1 MMSIVRGWLLR
12 IGMLAVALAPA
23 LPASAAGADGSVSAP
38 HAAPALEQASAP
50 VRAVL
55 THAGRERAYYLW
67 TPPRTPGVRVPLV
80 LVLHGGGGNGEN
92 AQRMTGFTGVA
103 RREGFAVAYPEGTG
117 RFGRLL
123 TWNAGHCCG
132 YAMTERVDD
141 VGFLTALIERLVAE
155 GIADPARV
163 YVTGMSNGAMMAHRM
178 GIEASAHVAAIAPVV
193 GGLFGDEGAP
203 VTPVSALLVN
213 GWLDR
218 SVPAAGGLTGGRFAN
233 AWDGTPLRPAAYQ
246 GDYWAAANGCRDA
259 GTEVQR
265 GTVRERDADCA
276 PGIAVRSLM
285 LLDNGHAW
293 PGGKPGSSLGDPP
306 STALDA
312 TEVVWA
318 FFAAHPK
325 AAHPG
330 TAAAQQAG
338 SQAPKAVRSEG
349 P

>member
-1 MMSIVRGWLLR
+1 MDRRWVLHLAFFVAWL
-12 IGMLAVALAPA
+12 GLASPVV
-23 LPASAAGADGSVSAP
+23 AAGSDGSSP
-38 HAAPALEQASAP
+38 AAGDRPSSEP
-50 VRAVL
+50 VRSVM
-55 THAGRERAYYLW
+55 THAERERAYYLW
-67 TPPRTPGVRVPLV
+67 TPPRAAQAPVPLV

-92 AQRMTGFTGVA
+92 VQRMTGFTDVA

-132 YAMTERVDD
+132 YAMNERVDD
-141 VGFLTALIERLVAE
+141 VGFLATLIDSLVAR

-163 YVTGMSNGAMMAHRM
+163 YVTGISNGAMMAHRM
-178 GIEASAHVAAIAPVV
+178 GIEASARVAAIAPVV
-193 GGLFGDEGAP
+193 GGLFGDERTP
-203 VTPVSALLVN
+203 DTPVSALLVN

-218 SVPAAGGLTGGRFAN
+218 SVPAAGGLSGGRFAN
-233 AWDGTPLRPAAYQ
+233 TWDGTPLRPAAWQ

-259 GTEVQR
+259 GTEVLR
-265 GTVRERDADCA
+265 GTVRERDAACA
-276 PGIAVRSLM
+276 PGISVRSLM

-293 PGGKPGSSLGDPP
+293 PGARHASALSDPP

-312 TEVVWA
+312 TEVIWA

-325 AAHPG
+325 AAHPK
-330 TAAAQQAG
+330 AAHPEAAHLDAAQAG
-338 SQAPKAVRSEG
+338 AQVPKAVRPAG